1 MIPSFP
7 KIYVAF
13 AGNKRIAYGSLSE
26 VAMEVKRV
34 VDQYASPAVSVFDTD
49 SSEPLELD
57 LRGRLEDVLSRLPSE
72 SAEEEDGVSVSGADM
87 HPRRAPGRPRLG
99 VTAREVTLLPRHWEW
114 LAGQPG
120 GTSVA
125 LRKLVE
131 HARRSAGSEDR
142 IRQVRESAYRFML
155 AMAGDEPGFEEAARA
170 LFAARPERFDTAIAG
185 WPADIREHAKQVAG
199 PVFNAGQGYA
209 AHV

>member
-1 MIPSFP
+1 VNSSFP
-7 KIYVAF
+7 KIYIAF
-13 AGNKRIAYGSLSE
+13 AGNKRIAYGSLSD
-26 VAMEVKRV
+26 VARGVKRV
-34 VDQYASPAVSVFDTD
+34 VDQYPSPAVSVFDAD
-49 SSEPLELD
+49 SSEPVELN
-57 LRGRLEDVLSRLPSE
+57 LRGTLEEVLSRLPSE
-72 SAEEEDGVSVSGADM
+72 YTEEVGAGV

-155 AMAGDEPGFEEAARA
+155 AMAGNESGFEEAARA
-170 LFAARPERFDTAIAG
+170 LFAARAERFDTAIAG
-185 WPADIREHAKQVAG
+185 WPADIREHAKKVAE
-199 PVFNAGQGYA
+199 PVFNAGQ
-209 AHV
+209 